1 MGGGEKARDFKGT
14 MKKLI
19 DYLAV
24 YKISI
29 LIVVIFAAISAA
41 LAVVGP
47 KILGNVTTEL
57 FKGIIAK
64 IQGTGDINFT
74 YIRNTMLKLLFI
86 YLISSIFAYI
96 QGWIMSGV
104 SMKVSYNLR
113 KELSEKINRLP
124 LKYFEK
130 LTKERCYHV

>member
-1 MGGGEKARDFKGT
+1 

-41 LAVVGP
+41 LAVVGT

-86 YLISSIFAYI
+86 YLISSI
-96 QGWIMSGV
+96 
-104 SMKVSYNLR
+104 
-113 KELSEKINRLP
+113 LP
-124 LKYFEK
+124 IFKDGLCLVY
-130 LTKERCYHV
+130 L